1 MTNRCE
7 LSKAERIAW
16 MERIIEVP
24 DYATDYSTVL
34 NDHLNDPEPE
44 VRVLAIRGLWFYA
57 QPEFIPPL
65 FAAAGHDPDER
76 VRCQAIRTL
85 GCYIYEGE
93 IADYDF
99 DFGPLEE
106 VSRAD
111 ELSEEDFEQ
120 VRDFLFA
127 IYRDE
132 TRSLD
137 ERRFAVEAL
146 SFLSDDA
153 VLAIIEEAYAHPDHN
168 MKLSAIFS
176 MGRSGGV
183 RWSSILRTELFN
195 LDPELQR
202 EAIRS
207 VGELQLTEAGKDL
220 WRLTYSDDREIQLT
234 AIWALGQSGWES
246 AFDRLE
252 ELTLEGVDLE
262 VQEAA
267 EAAMEEWFIYSKV
280 VAGEF
285 PDDDGLY
292 LENE

>member
-1 MTNRCE
+1 MTNGYE

-16 MERIIEVP
+16 LERIVEAP

-44 VRVLAIRGLWFYA
+44 VRVLAIKGLWFYP
-57 QPEFIPPL
+57 QPGFILPL
-65 FAAAGHDPDER
+65 FAAAEHDPDER

-93 IADYDF
+93 IAAYDF
-99 DFGPLEE
+99 DFGPLDEIA
-106 VSRAD
+106 RAD
-111 ELSEEDFEQ
+111 ELSEEDFDK
-120 VRDFLFA
+120 VREFLFG
-127 IYRDE
+127 IHGDE
-132 TRSLD
+132 NRSLD

-146 SFLSDDA
+146 SFLTDDA
-153 VLAIIEEAYAHPDHN
+153 VLAIIEEAYAHPEHN
-168 MKLSAIFS
+168 MKLSAIFG

-207 VGELQLTEAGKDL
+207 VGEVQLTEAGKDL
-220 WRLTYSDDREIQLT
+220 WRLTYSDDREIQLP

-252 ELTLEGVDLE
+252 ELTLEGVDPE

-267 EAAMEEWFIYSKV
+267 EAALEEWFIYSKV
-280 VAGEF
+280 VASEF
-285 PDDDGLY
+285 PDDDDL
-292 LENE
+292 